1 MPTIN
6 LLHQRTRELHL
17 RNDIRKPGQL
27 ELKSNFNFNVKFAP
41 DGARCVATL
50 YQSFEDKSG
59 EGAFSLSVTL
69 EGAFSCEGVRG
80 DEEKKEVHLMA
91 YDALFP
97 YLQSTVGQLF
107 AGTGMPGFMVKKM
120 CLDQN
125 KVTVSQP
132 KPPTLPIV

>member
-1 MPTIN
+1 MTPPAPTKRA
-6 LLHQRTRELHL
+6 QR
-17 RNDIRKPGQL
+17 
-27 ELKSNFNFNVKFAP
+27 F
-41 DGARCVATL
+41 
-50 YQSFEDKSG
+50 
-59 EGAFSLSVTL
+59 
-69 EGAFSCEGVRG
+69 AFSCEGVRG

-120 CLDQN
+120 RLDQN